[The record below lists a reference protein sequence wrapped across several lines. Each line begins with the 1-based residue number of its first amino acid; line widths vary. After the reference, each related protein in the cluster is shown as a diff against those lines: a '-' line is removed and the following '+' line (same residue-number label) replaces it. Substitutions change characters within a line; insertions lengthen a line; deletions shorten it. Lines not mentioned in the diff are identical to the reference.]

1 MSETSELELVEIKLE
16 LASSPEM
23 VEIDM
28 PDTPTLELNS
38 TDAMPH
44 PDEIAQPVLEKGS
57 YILDDYLFHVRS
69 NCRMMEFV
77 VTKVGF

>member
-1 MSETSELELVEIKLE
+1 MSETSEIEMVEIKLE

-28 PDTPTLELNS
+28 SDPPKLEHNT

-44 PDEIAQPVLEKGS
+44 PDEIARPVLEKGS
-57 YILDDYLFHVRS
+57 YILDEYLFHVRYI
-69 NCRMMEFV
+69 NMKMA
-77 VTKVGF
+77 K

>member
-1 MSETSELELVEIKLE
+1 MSETSEIEMVEIKLE

-28 PDTPTLELNS
+28 SDPPKLEHNT

-44 PDEIAQPVLEKGS
+44 PDEIARPVLEKGS
-57 YILDDYLFHVRS
+57 YILDEYLFHVR
-69 NCRMMEFV
+69 
-77 VTKVGF
+77 

>member
-1 MSETSELELVEIKLE
+1 MSETSEIEMVEIKLE

-28 PDTPTLELNS
+28 SDPPKLEHNT

-44 PDEIAQPVLEKGS
+44 LSLIH
-57 YILDDYLFHVRS
+57 I
-69 NCRMMEFV
+69 
-77 VTKVGF
+77 

>member
-1 MSETSELELVEIKLE
+1 MSETSEIEMVEIKLE

-28 PDTPTLELNS
+28 SDPPKLEENT

-44 PDEIAQPVLEKGS
+44 PDEIARAVLEKGS
-57 YILDDYLFHVRS
+57 YIVDE
-69 NCRMMEFV
+69 C
-77 VTKVGF
+77 